1 MKKPPAGN
9 FMQAL
14 ESIRREAELLA
25 ARKDLPSDVK
35 AAVERII
42 ALTRSRFNLGDD
54 IE

>member
-1 MKKPPAGN
+1 
-9 FMQAL
+9 MQAL

-25 ARKDLPSDVK
+25 ARKDLPADVR
-35 AAVERII
+35 AALERIV

>member
-14 ESIRREAELLA
+14 ESIRREAEQLA
-25 ARKDLPSDVK
+25 ARKDLPADVK
-35 AAVERII
+35 AALERII